1 MSAQS
6 EHGAL
11 ADEVRL
17 VKFPSEMFL
26 TCFIIV
32 GRVVLIW
39 IMCCV
44 ALRCVALRCVVLCC
58 VVLCHVFVLFYVS
71 FCSIIWF
78 LIKLLFLHISR
89 YAVGMKLSINY
100 KSRNYASRNKR
111 SNPWTRLL
119 SAYHF

>member
-58 VVLCHVFVLFYVS
+58 VVLCCVVLCCVVLCCLAKHMIMS
-71 FCSIIWF
+71 SIHDDNIVMVMSCCVAM
-78 LIKLLFLHISR
+78 HDGNVVYR
-89 YAVGMKLSINY
+89 
-100 KSRNYASRNKR
+100 
-111 SNPWTRLL
+111 
-119 SAYHF
+119 

>member
-44 ALRCVALRCVVLCC
+44 ALRC

>member
-58 VVLCHVFVLFYVS
+58 VVLCCVVLCCVVSRVRVVLCFLLLNNLVF
-71 FCSIIWF
+71 
-78 LIKLLFLHISR
+78 
-89 YAVGMKLSINY
+89 N
-100 KSRNYASRNKR
+100 
-111 SNPWTRLL
+111 
-119 SAYHF
+119 